1 MYFSGMEQ
9 EEFKKD
15 VMQFL
20 VSRGHGRL
28 AASTDVETFPDAVLN
43 GKRLDLYNLY
53 KEVYVCV
60 FGALK
65 YEGQLDFLLRPFLCL
80 TIRWSQEEGFM

>member
-1 MYFSGMEQ
+1 MNFLMYFSGVKQ

-20 VSRGHGRL
+20 ISRGHGRL
-28 AASTDVETFPDAVLN
+28 AASADVETFPDAVLN

-53 KEVYVCV
+53 KEV
-60 FGALK
+60 
-65 YEGQLDFLLRPFLCL
+65 CL
-80 TIRWSQEEGFM
+80 SLWSTSI